1 MKMPDYK
8 EMYVRLF
15 QASERAINI
24 LTSAQRECEELY
36 ISAPEVQIK
45 VLEPE
50 KEKKGERE

>member
-1 MKMPDYK
+1 MPDYK